1 MAWVYFNP
9 NPWGLNT
16 DDCTVRALCAVLG
29 MGWDEAHELLSDTSR
44 KMGLMP
50 SNKNVMLSILMR
62 EGFRHEQLPDL
73 CPDCYT
79 VEDFAADHPHG
90 LYVLATDTHI
100 LTVAGGNW
108 LDAWDSGRE
117 VPVNMWK
124 IEYQGRRKQ

>member
-16 DDCTVRALCAVLG
+16 DDCTVRALCSILRI
-29 MGWDEAHELLSDTSR
+29 GWDEAHELLCDTSR

-50 SNKNVMLSILMR
+50 SNKKVMWSILMQ
-62 EGFRHEQLPDL
+62 EGFRHEILPDM

-79 VEDFAADHPHG
+79 VADFAEDHPRG

-108 LDAWDSGRE
+108 LDAWDSGQE
-117 VPVNMWK
+117 VPVNMWRL
-124 IEYQGRRKQ
+124 EYQGRGKR

>member
-16 DDCTVRALCAVLG
+16 DDCTVRALCSILRIS
-29 MGWDEAHELLSDTSR
+29 WDEAHELLCDTSR

-50 SNKNVMLSILMR
+50 SNKKVMWSILMQ
-62 EGFRHEQLPDL
+62 EGFRHEILPDL

-79 VEDFAADHPHG
+79 VEDFAMDHPRG

-100 LTVAGGNW
+100 LIVVGGDW
-108 LDAWDSGRE
+108 LDAWDSGQE
-117 VPVNMWK
+117 VPVNMWRL
-124 IEYQGRRKQ
+124 EYQGRGKR